1 MFVQHPLIKEGSV
14 EQREYQITLAKE
26 AAELSTLVVLPTGMG
41 KTVVALLL
49 IADVLQ
55 RTKGKVLLLAPTK
68 PLVEQHSIFLKEFLI
83 GKNIAVMTGEVS
95 PEERMALWIENDVI
109 ASTPQ
114 VVANDLKNERVSLND
129 VRLIVFDEAH
139 RAAGNYAYVAVAK
152 EFKEHDGLVLGL
164 TASPG
169 SKMEKIK
176 EVCDNLGIENIEVR
190 TEHDP
195 DVSKYIQDVRMKYV
209 ELDLPQELRKATT
222 ILGSLYETFLKELV
236 GLGMLEDSDRINTKD
251 LLTLGA
257 TLSAR
262 LKAGEKGKKIYRAL
276 SVNAMAIKVEH
287 AVMLGETQGAS
298 SLSAYLERLAV
309 EAESDE
315 GSKAS
320 RTIVESEQFKVVR
333 EQMKHTK
340 VEHPKLSRVMSVVAQ
355 QLEQSPGSK
364 VLVFTHYRDT
374 CELVA
379 GKLSLIDGVRAAKL
393 IGQAGKV
400 GDKGLR
406 QKEQAGVLQRFRDG
420 EFNVLVATSVGE
432 EGLDVAST
440 DLVVFYEP
448 VPSEIRSIQRKGRT
462 GRKSSGKVVIFVTK
476 GTRDQAYFYSSMN
489 KEKQMKSRLLTLKRE
504 LGPGRVA
511 PGGDGKGEPAKAQ
524 RSILDF

>member
-1 MFVQHPLIKEGSV
+1 MFVQHPLIKKEAV
-14 EQREYQITLAKE
+14 EQREYQIALAKA
-26 AAELSTLVVLPTGMG
+26 AAERSSLVVLPTGMG

-55 RTKGKVLLLAPTK
+55 RKKGKVLLLAPTK
-68 PLVEQHSIFLKEFLI
+68 PLVEQHYNFLREFLI
-83 GKNIAVMTGEVS
+83 GKEVSIMTGEVP
-95 PEERMALWIENDVI
+95 PEDRMALWIENDVI

-114 VVANDLKNERVSLND
+114 VVANDLKNERVSLRE
-129 VRLIVFDEAH
+129 VQLIIFDEAH
-139 RAAGNYAYVAVAK
+139 RGIGNYAYVAVAQEYK
-152 EFKEHDGLVLGL
+152 EYGGLVLGL

-195 DVSKYIQDVRMKYV
+195 DVAKYVQDVRMQFV
-209 ELDLPQELRKATT
+209 EVDLPQELRRVTT

-236 GLGMLEDSDRINTKD
+236 NLGMLEDSDRINTKD

-257 TLSAR
+257 SLSAR

-309 EAESDE
+309 EAESDD
-315 GSKAS
+315 GSKAA
-320 RTIVESEQFKVVR
+320 RVIVETEQYKAVR
-333 EQMKHTK
+333 ELMKNTK

-355 QLEQSPGSK
+355 QLEQSPDSK

-379 GKLSLIDGVRAAKL
+379 GKLSRIDGVRVAKL

-400 GDKGLR
+400 GDKGLC
-406 QKEQAGVLQRFRDG
+406 QKEQVGVLQRFRDG

-432 EGLDVAST
+432 EGLDVTST

-476 GTRDQAYFYSSMN
+476 GTRDQAYYYSSMN

-504 LGPGRVA
+504 LEPGNDA
-511 PGGDGKGEPAKAQ
+511 PTGDGKGELKKGQ